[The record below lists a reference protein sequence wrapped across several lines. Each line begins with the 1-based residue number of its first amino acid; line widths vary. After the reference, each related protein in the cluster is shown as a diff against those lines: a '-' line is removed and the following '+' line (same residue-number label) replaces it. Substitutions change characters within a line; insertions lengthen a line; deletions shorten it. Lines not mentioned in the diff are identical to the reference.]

1 MSESPSSQQRSA
13 LSLLSLSVAAASAA
27 PIPVPQDQQAS
38 SGDDSLSTSVGR
50 GGSLGVSNGG
60 TTKQHR
66 RLASTGKARRRLS
79 DARDAAARPSSL
91 TALSLASLSL
101 STSTDTALASPLEDS
116 YPVAVIGDRQHDS
129 DTALSTSV
137 PDNLNSALAT
147 PITIGKNGKKRGM
160 DYKCESCSKIYRHPS
175 CLIKHRWEHTPQ
187 WREASK
193 FVLSKHQQVQLLEAA
208 AILSHMSPGATGTSL
223 PDDRSLW
230 PAFLSGSPV
239 AQPPPPENAPGATS
253 THEPTRPISSSVPAA
268 SALGSIT
275 RAGSTGPRLHDYS
288 IPASAAVSGSI
299 TQVRPGLVGV
309 STTTNAQTRPVPVPN
324 NNSAFTTYRTVSA
337 SADSWGSPYSPVA
350 IGHGIHGP
358 SQSGI
363 RSTSGSASH
372 SYYTRSADGGGGGW
386 SLPRSS
392 LRSIS
397 RSSPSQRSR
406 SDSASMDEDESV
418 EVDVDGLGFAGR
430 GRRNWKG
437 EDDEFS
443 IGFSVKEEDEEKK
456 QDTWDGMEMEMD
468 MD

>member
-1 MSESPSSQQRSA
+1 MSEPPSSQQRSA

-27 PIPVPQDQQAS
+27 PIPVPQAQDQQAS
-38 SGDDSLSTSVGR
+38 TSDDSPSTSVGL

-60 TTKQHR
+60 TTRQHR

-79 DARDAAARPSSL
+79 DARDAAARSSSL

-116 YPVAVIGDRQHDS
+116 YSVAVAGDHDS

-137 PDNLNSALAT
+137 PDNLNSTLAT
-147 PITIGKNGKKRGM
+147 PIAIGKNGKKRGM

-239 AQPPPPENAPGATS
+239 AQPPPPENAPGVTS
-253 THEPTRPISSSVPAA
+253 THELTRLISSSVPAA
-268 SALGSIT
+268 SALGSMT

-309 STTTNAQTRPVPVPN
+309 STSTNAQTRPVPVPN
-324 NNSAFTTYRTVSA
+324 NNSAFTMYRTVSA
-337 SADSWGSPYSPVA
+337 SADSWGSPYSPIG

-363 RSTSGSASH
+363 RSTSGSTSH
-372 SYYTRSADGGGGGW
+372 SYYTRSADGGGW